1 MHIYS
6 LLLKFGYVFPDGHIR
21 CIECWGIYCTGIDL
35 LRSLEMGNRNEER
48 PRQESAT
55 DLVMSWGVGVGFVEN
70 GQ

>member
-1 MHIYS
+1 M
-6 LLLKFGYVFPDGHIR
+6 FP
-21 CIECWGIYCTGIDL
+21 EDL